1 MLSKTTKLLED
12 DQTTISVLELSSKK
26 MIQGDEVSLIEESS
40 IEKLSLLV
48 KRDIAPKIKEIL
60 FREHLVRELFLT
72 SPLVISRINP
82 VHPKSPEKSNLIY
95 TIPHSDLETYE
106 VSY

>member
-1 MLSKTTKLLED
+1 MLSKTAKLLED
-12 DQTTISVLELSSKK
+12 DQSTISVLELSSKK
-26 MIQGDEVSLIEESS
+26 LIQDDKVSLMEKSS
-40 IEKLSLLV
+40 IEELSLLL

-60 FREHLVRELFLT
+60 FREHFVRKLSLT
-72 SPLVISRINP
+72 FPLVISQINP